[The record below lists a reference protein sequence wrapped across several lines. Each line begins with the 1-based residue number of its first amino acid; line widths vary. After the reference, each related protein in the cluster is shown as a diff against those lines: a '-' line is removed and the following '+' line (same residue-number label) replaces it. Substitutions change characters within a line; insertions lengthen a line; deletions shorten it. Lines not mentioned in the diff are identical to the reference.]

1 MYICSYGS
9 KRVGLLGKSHSVVIV
24 TIFMSALA
32 RHMLKIYLNAGMN
45 MVTLTTDQNTD
56 SFVSIR
62 TNVHPV
68 VPHIIINTYTKNKEN
83 QLSRKSLQWEPCSPV

>member
-9 KRVGLLGKSHSVVIV
+9 KRVVLLGKSHSVVIV

-32 RHMLKIYLNAGMN
+32 RHMHKIYLNAGMN

-56 SFVSIR
+56 PFVSI
-62 TNVHPV
+62 
-68 VPHIIINTYTKNKEN
+68 
-83 QLSRKSLQWEPCSPV
+83 